1 MTEVP
6 PPSPQ
11 DPGGYPPPPPAAG
24 APALPG
30 GNFDV
35 WIKRVGAFLI
45 DNLIVGV
52 LYGIGYG
59 IAIATAEKQTIST
72 GVYEG
77 DPFSGGGV
85 TYGSDAEVFSFS
97 GLGVAAVTIFGL
109 IALVFAL
116 WNLKKQGDTGST
128 VGKNLLGIQ
137 VLGETTGQPIGFGM
151 SFVRSLAHF
160 VDAIICYI
168 GFLLPLFTPKR
179 QTIADMLVKTVVV
192 PK

>member
-24 APALPG
+24 VPALPG
-30 GNFDV
+30 GNFEV

-59 IAIATAEKQTIST
+59 IAMATAEKQTIST

-77 DPFSGGGV
+77 DPFSGGGM
-85 TYGSDAEVFSFS
+85 TYGSDMAVYSFS

-109 IALVFAL
+109 AALAFGL

-151 SFVRSLAHF
+151 SFVRALAHF

-168 GFLLPLFTPKR
+168 GFLLPLFTAKR